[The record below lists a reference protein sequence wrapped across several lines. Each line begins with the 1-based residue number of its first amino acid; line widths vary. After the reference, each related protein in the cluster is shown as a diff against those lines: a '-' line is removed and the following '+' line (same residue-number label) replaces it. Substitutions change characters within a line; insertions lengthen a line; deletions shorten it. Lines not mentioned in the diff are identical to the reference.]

1 MPLGVGSRDRSH
13 VCSVC
18 PALLCSAPARVLG
31 VSVWAHRPLWGPLS
45 GIGASP
51 ELSCVKQGGPMHE
64 APSLHHRCPGAV
76 SKAEQEPS
84 AAGLVHMAAK
94 NEENTHYVNCKP
106 LVQRSI
112 QEMQELEKDQSLQKY
127 KKALLGHV
135 LRPS

>member
-1 MPLGVGSRDRSH
+1 M
-13 VCSVC
+13 
-18 PALLCSAPARVLG
+18 
-31 VSVWAHRPLWGPLS
+31 WAHRPLWGPLS

-51 ELSCVKQGGPMHE
+51 ELSCVKQGGASPGPMHE
-64 APSLHHRCPGAV
+64 APSLHHRCPGPV

-94 NEENTHYVNCKP
+94 NEENTHGVSRKP